1 MALVHRSWP
10 RFRLHTAPV
19 LSVALSESSTDLLVS
34 GSADCSIKLWRLST
48 GELLKTLPNQ
58 SHWVLTSI
66 ICHPANHNVPRF
78 RGRHLMLTMTRDDIQ
93 LWSWERLDDL
103 VQADLYIPLKSVTE
117 AIQSFFFTPGLHF
130 DGARIAFI
138 RQMPMFDTQT
148 IGDADIVILSAETGK
163 VERSVHVNQKIR
175 KFLAIG
181 DRFAVLLL
189 PYLDSKYKNMAVVDL
204 VQGQIVGG
212 ATVPH
217 SRAST
222 PDFSQVV
229 IRYDMS

>member
-1 MALVHRSWP
+1 M
-10 RFRLHTAPV
+10 
-19 LSVALSESSTDLLVS
+19 VS

-66 ICHPANHNVPRF
+66 ICHPANHSVPRF

-130 DGARIAFI
+130 DGARISFI

-163 VERSVHVNQKIR
+163 VERSGSREPEDQKTSGNWRPICNPTPSLPGLQIQEHGCGGSGPR
-175 KFLAIG
+175 P
-181 DRFAVLLL
+181 DRWGCN
-189 PYLDSKYKNMAVVDL
+189 S
-204 VQGQIVGG
+204 
-212 ATVPH
+212 
-217 SRAST
+217 S
-222 PDFSQVV
+222 SQ
-229 IRYDMS
+229 